1 MKYKGEAI
9 TAVVLLGLGL
19 SAIIRAL
26 VIGGSGF
33 GNATCQNSSPADC
46 ELSLFVLFWVVAA
59 ILVGSVYLAL
69 LIRRGVRHWAAPT
82 TSFTAAGLRKGE
94 EQTLRLKRQRALL
107 CREEKIILI
116 FFEEGSRQLKL
127 F

>member
-1 MKYKGEAI
+1 MKDKGEAI

-33 GNATCQNSSPADC
+33 GNATCQNSSMGDC
-46 ELSLFVLFWVVAA
+46 YLSLFVLFWVVAA

-69 LIRRGVRHWAAPT
+69 LIRRVVRRRHPPT
-82 TSFTAAGLRKGE
+82 NSFTAAGLRKG
-94 EQTLRLKRQRALL
+94 RRADSPSEAAKS
-107 CREEKIILI
+107 C
-116 FFEEGSRQLKL
+116 FVS
-127 F
+127 

>member
-1 MKYKGEAI
+1 MKDKGEAI

-33 GNATCQNSSPADC
+33 GSATCQNSSPGDC
-46 ELSLFVLFWVVAA
+46 ILSLFVLFWVVAA
-59 ILVGSVYLAL
+59 VLVGSIYLAL
-69 LIRRGVRHWAAPT
+69 LIHRGVRHRQTPT
-82 TSFTAAGLRKGE
+82 TSFTAPGLRKGK
-94 EQTLRLKRQRALL
+94 EQTLRLKRQRAVL